1 VGSQGAG
8 ATATE
13 HDQSILEVR
22 AINVIA
28 VAAGVWFIM
37 SPAAFGLVPWDNS
50 LWNNAIVGG
59 LVVCAGIA
67 GIAWGRCFSPTR
79 WIIGVL
85 GAWITIS
92 PWIFGY
98 ADDWDRLLNTLA
110 VGVVLLFAVARCA
123 PARS

>member
-1 VGSQGAG
+1 VTTPVHGTSG
-8 ATATE
+8 
-13 HDQSILEVR
+13 HDQVDTR
-22 AINVIA
+22 AINIIA

-37 SPAAFGLVPWDNS
+37 SPAAFGQIPWDSS
-50 LWNNAIVGG
+50 LWNNAICGT
-59 LVVCAGIA
+59 LVVIA
-67 GIAWGRCFSPTR
+67 GIVGILWGRCISPTR

-98 ADDWDRLLNTLA
+98 ADDLDRLLNTLA

-123 PARS
+123 APAHHRS

>member
-1 VGSQGAG
+1 M
-8 ATATE
+8 
-13 HDQSILEVR
+13 
-22 AINVIA
+22 IA
-28 VAAGVWFIM
+28 VAAGAWFIM
-37 SPAAFGLVPWDNS
+37 SPAAFGMVAWDTS
-50 LWNNAIVGG
+50 LWNNAVAGG
-59 LVVCAGIA
+59 LVIVAGIA
-67 GIAWGRCFSPTR
+67 GLAWGRCFSPTR
-79 WIIGVL
+79 WIIGAL